1 MELLN
6 DNNVKEQFHKLIT
19 KFITKKDDYNTDD
32 FIGGLPITLET
43 KDVFS
48 ILAKDKTKSSK
59 YSVTQKVDGTRML
72 MYIGYNTSSGKDK
85 QRIVCFI
92 DRNMKIYTLRDSTRA
107 ILPYLNTREM
117 LLDGEIVFFDKDNN
131 PHKELQ
137 SRYVKGISFMCFDIL
152 FGPENISVDSE
163 GNKKIGQ
170 EFSFTVPFDGI
181 LKTYPW
187 NYINRYDILH
197 KLIIPSGFNKN
208 EPILTEAFK
217 DTNWFNVE
225 LKPIYFLDSLKK
237 DYKNLYTENNTGFL
251 QKDFVKTRK
260 NFYNNVLSKYGKQV
274 NTYISTPVK
283 LDGLIFTSY
292 ETLYTIGPW
301 NKFGKEQF
309 KWKPVN
315 LQTVDLLV
323 RKIDGRNDVAN
334 VLISKGPDLVP
345 YQIKYKPAVITLPDP
360 KIKNNSIAEFG
371 FDKDLNLVFKELR
384 PDKKNPNSLRTITN
398 VINSFK
404 NPVDINDLHLLL
416 NIETLNKTN
425 LKKIMRYVPRPKLLN
440 CVASHKSLEYLN
452 EYDKKNI
459 TDMFSSVS
467 EENELEIR
475 IGTIKESFFDTNID
489 TDKFEQFKSQLE
501 TLNYKIDK
509 IDMVDI
515 IENDV
520 RTRYFFQED
529 FGNYIYLE
537 SVVKKKIKNIDIN
550 SKKFSN
556 FDTRISLSQ
565 EIKVKQYSV
574 EGNALRKFRIS
585 YTHPKELFRVDM
597 TTIIKGKLKD
607 KLFIEEEFTKY
618 NKQIEIEILKPNVNI
633 NELFN
638 FIYSF

>member
-6 DNNVKEQFHKLIT
+6 DNNVKEQFHKLII
-19 KFITKKDDYNTDD
+19 KFITKKDNYNTGD
-32 FIGGLPITLET
+32 FIGGLPITLEN

-72 MYIGYNTSSGKDK
+72 MYIGYNTSTGKDK

-117 LLDGEIVFFDKDNN
+117 LLDGEIVFFDKDNI

-197 KLIIPSGFNKN
+197 KLIIPSEFNKN

-237 DYKNLYTENNTGFL
+237 DYKNLYTENDTGFL

-274 NTYISTPVK
+274 NTYISKPVK

-315 LQTVDLLV
+315 LQTVDLLIK
-323 RKIDGRNDVAN
+323 KIYGQTDIAN

-345 YQIKYKPAVITLPDP
+345 YQIKYKPAVIKLPDP
-360 KIKNNSIAEFG
+360 RIKDNSIAEFG
-371 FDKDLNLVFKELR
+371 FDKDLNLVFKEIR

-398 VINSFK
+398 VINSFR

-459 TDMFSSVS
+459 SDMFSNVS

-475 IGTIKESFFDTNID
+475 IGTIKDSFFDTNID
-489 TDKFEQFKSQLE
+489 ADKFEQFKSQLE

-556 FDTRISLSQ
+556 FDSRISLSQ
-565 EIKVKQYSV
+565 EIKVKQYSI

-618 NKQIEIEILKPNVNI
+618 NRQIEIEILKPTVNI